1 MPQEIKF
8 IIRYTGGTADDRR
21 LDLYDA
27 SRSMAGLAKALSITV
42 HALLN
47 DGDVKHRGDST
58 HGVNFLLHPSRQGSF
73 IEFVSIIFE
82 DEVIK
87 SIGASILSAA
97 FWDFIKY
104 TWREATGREGELEE
118 PSSRKV
124 VNKNPTYVDEISKS
138 LEKPLQELH
147 RPISSDSD
155 IKIEITRPR
164 VGVVVEFNKATLDY
178 VMSEEDPVSESDVF
192 GNVTKYNN
200 LSGIGRFYDN
210 ARARTVSF
218 HSDQLDDEQKRT
230 LTWSLHASNGD
241 NTAGKILLDI
251 QVIKTR
257 AGHIK
262 RYTITDAR
270 RQNQN

>member
-47 DGDVKHRGDST
+47 DGEVKRKGDST

-82 DEVIK
+82 DDVIK
-87 SIGASILSAA
+87 GIGASILSAA

-118 PSSRKV
+118 PSTRRI
-124 VNKNPTYVDEISKS
+124 VNRNPSYEDEISRS
-138 LEKPLQELH
+138 LENPLQELH
-147 RPISSDSD
+147 RPIANDND

-164 VGVVVEFNKATLDY
+164 VGVVVEFNRATLDY
-178 VMSEEDPVSESDVF
+178 VMSEEDPVIESDVF

-210 ARARTVSF
+210 VREKTVSF
-218 HSDQLDDEQKRT
+218 HSSQLDDEQKRT
-230 LTWSLHASNGD
+230 LTWSLHNSNG
-241 NTAGKILLDI
+241 NNAAGKILIDV
-251 QVIKTR
+251 QVIKTH